1 MDYTRK
7 IRIEYYQVVK
17 AKRDGSGPDSLFA
30 LEGLIAKAN
39 KMSLEDRTY
48 QHYQEEARLDK
59 CLYNSVLDV
68 WYLNFVRLR
77 QTKLPVKA
85 TKSKVATS
93 MSLGIDEYIG
103 EDVTVVYDCAN
114 KIVAVQRNRD
124 SLSASGL
131 EVYLTELYGRH
142 DEGIYLRPVPVQDMF
157 DRVGRAKCVRKLAIK
172 FASCKS
178 NRRVHSDTSSF
189 KALLDYFDRFG
200 SSKSAVVTISLG
212 KGRKGSLDEEMVA
225 QTLQDLKE
233 CEGFI
238 DGAEMS
244 IKEREDAPTETI
256 DLFSMKYHSFV
267 SIKVNRGESIDF
279 EECGDAI
286 LNKYKEKR
294 KEVLQLIERV

>member
-17 AKRDGSGPDSLFA
+17 AKRDGSGEDSLFA
-30 LEGLIAKAN
+30 LESLITDASK
-39 KMSLEDRTY
+39 KTLEERTY
-48 QHYQEEARLDK
+48 QYYQEEARLDK
-59 CLYNSVLDV
+59 YLYNPVLDV

-85 TKSKVATS
+85 TKTEAATS

-114 KIVAVQRNRD
+114 RIVAVQRNRD
-124 SLSASGL
+124 SLSSSGL
-131 EVYLTELYGRH
+131 ETYLTELYGKP
-142 DEGIYLRPVPVQDMF
+142 DEGIFLRPIPVQNMF
-157 DRVGRAKCVRKLAIK
+157 DKAGRAKCVRKLVLK

-178 NRRVHSDTSSF
+178 NRRVIPETSSF
-189 KALLDYFDRFG
+189 KELLGYFDRFET
-200 SSKSAVVTISLG
+200 SKSAVVTISLG
-212 KGRKGSLDEEMVA
+212 KGRKGSLDEEMVV
-225 QTLQDLKE
+225 QTLQDLRE

-238 DGAEMS
+238 EGAEMS
-244 IKEREDAPTETI
+244 IKESEDAPTEII

-267 SIKVNRGESIDF
+267 SMKVNRGESIDF
-279 EECGDAI
+279 EECADVI

-294 KEVLQLIERV
+294 PEILQLIGRV